1 MVTLHLILSTLDS
14 LLLPFGV
21 GLGTHITLFT
31 LFVTMTTTKKL
42 QPKPV
47 RKVTTMTESP
57 TVVITK
63 QRDFTHKEPVII
75 PSHLDEIPVISAASY
90 IKDARNR
97 WYIHTVEL
105 KEVWDVHVNL
115 FNNAKPHILK
125 AHEYVV
131 TRYKEL
137 TND

>member
-1 MVTLHLILSTLDS
+1 MTLSSSPCYSGLDEGLTS
-14 LLLPFGV
+14 L
-21 GLGTHITLFT
+21 LFT
-31 LFVTMTTTKKL
+31 LLVTMTTTKPKL

-47 RKVTTMTESP
+47 RKATSSEVTPVTPSQP
-57 TVVITK
+57 VVITK

-97 WYIHTVEL
+97 WYIHTVEV

-125 AHEYVV
+125 AHDYVV
-131 TRYKEL
+131 KRYQEL
-137 TND
+137 TNDG

>member
-1 MVTLHLILSTLDS
+1 
-14 LLLPFGV
+14 
-21 GLGTHITLFT
+21 
-31 LFVTMTTTKKL
+31 MTTKL
-42 QPKPV
+42 QPKPI
-47 RKVTTMTESP
+47 RKVQPMTNKP

-63 QRDFTHKEPVII
+63 QRDFKHKEPVII

-115 FNNAKPHILK
+115 FNNIKPHVLN

-131 TRYKEL
+131 NRYQEL
-137 TND
+137 TTK

>member
-1 MVTLHLILSTLDS
+1 
-14 LLLPFGV
+14 
-21 GLGTHITLFT
+21 
-31 LFVTMTTTKKL
+31 MTTTKKL
-42 QPKPV
+42 QPKPI
-47 RKVTTMTESP
+47 RKVDTMTESP

-97 WYIHTVEL
+97 WYIHTVEV

-115 FNNAKPHILK
+115 FNNAKPHLLK

-131 TRYKEL
+131 QRYQEL
-137 TND
+137 TKGE

>member
-1 MVTLHLILSTLDS
+1 
-14 LLLPFGV
+14 
-21 GLGTHITLFT
+21 
-31 LFVTMTTTKKL
+31 MTATKQLK
-42 QPKPV
+42 PKPT
-47 RKVTTMTESP
+47 RKVTTMTQSNP
-57 TVVITK
+57 VVITK

-105 KEVWDVHVNL
+105 KEVWDVHVDL
-115 FNNAKPHILK
+115 FNKFKPHALN

-131 TRYKEL
+131 KRYQEL
-137 TND
+137 TSE

>member
-1 MVTLHLILSTLDS
+1 
-14 LLLPFGV
+14 
-21 GLGTHITLFT
+21 
-31 LFVTMTTTKKL
+31 MTTTKL
-42 QPKPV
+42 QPKPI

-57 TVVITK
+57 SVVITK

-97 WYIHTVEL
+97 WYIHTVEV
-105 KEVWDVHVNL
+105 KEVWDVHVDL
-115 FNNAKPHILK
+115 FNKAKPHILN

-131 TRYKEL
+131 TRYQEL
-137 TND
+137 TKNG

>member
-1 MVTLHLILSTLDS
+1 M
-14 LLLPFGV
+14 
-21 GLGTHITLFT
+21 FT
-31 LFVTMTTTKKL
+31 RCFTMTTTPKL
-42 QPKPV
+42 QPKPI
-47 RKVTTMTESP
+47 RKTMTDS

-97 WYIHTVEL
+97 WYIHTVEV
-105 KEVWDVHVNL
+105 KEVWDVHVDL
-115 FNNAKPHILK
+115 FNKAKPHVLN

-131 TRYKEL
+131 KRYQEL
-137 TND
+137 TSK

>member
-1 MVTLHLILSTLDS
+1 SLPSYCYRFESGYPLRDS
-14 LLLPFGV
+14 IPYV
-21 GLGTHITLFT
+21 HPLFNMT
-31 LFVTMTTTKKL
+31 ATPKLKPKPTRKVNTMT
-42 QPKPV
+42 QSNP
-47 RKVTTMTESP
+47 
-57 TVVITK
+57 VVITK

-105 KEVWDVHVNL
+105 KEVWDVHVDL
-115 FNNAKPHILK
+115 FNKAKPHVLN

-131 TRYKEL
+131 KRYQEL
-137 TND
+137 TKDD

>member
-1 MVTLHLILSTLDS
+1 
-14 LLLPFGV
+14 
-21 GLGTHITLFT
+21 
-31 LFVTMTTTKKL
+31 MTTTKL

-105 KEVWDVHVNL
+105 KEVWDVHVNM
-115 FNNAKPHILK
+115 FNTVKPHALN
-125 AHEYVV
+125 AHDYVV
-131 TRYKEL
+131 KRYQEMV

>member
-1 MVTLHLILSTLDS
+1 
-14 LLLPFGV
+14 
-21 GLGTHITLFT
+21 
-31 LFVTMTTTKKL
+31 MTTTKKL

-115 FNNAKPHILK
+115 FNTAKPHILK

-137 TND
+137 TNE

>member
-1 MVTLHLILSTLDS
+1 MTSTQTKK
-14 LLLPFGV
+14 PRAPRK
-21 GLGTHITLFT
+21 
-31 LFVTMTTTKKL
+31 TTTT
-42 QPKPV
+42 
-47 RKVTTMTESP
+47 RTMTETP
-57 TVVITK
+57 YPVTITK

-105 KEVWDVHVNL
+105 KEVWDVHVDM
-115 FNNAKPHILK
+115 FNKVKPHALN

-131 TRYKEL
+131 KRFEEL
-137 TND
+137 TASKD

>member
-1 MVTLHLILSTLDS
+1 
-14 LLLPFGV
+14 
-21 GLGTHITLFT
+21 
-31 LFVTMTTTKKL
+31 MTAKL
-42 QPKPV
+42 QPKPT
-47 RKVTTMTESP
+47 RKTQAKVEEP
-57 TVVITK
+57 TKVVVVTK

-97 WYIHTVEL
+97 WYIHTVEV

-115 FNNAKPHILK
+115 FNSAKPHILK
-125 AHEYVV
+125 AHDYVV
-131 TRYKEL
+131 KRYQEL

>member
-1 MVTLHLILSTLDS
+1 
-14 LLLPFGV
+14 
-21 GLGTHITLFT
+21 
-31 LFVTMTTTKKL
+31 MTTKL

-47 RKVTTMTESP
+47 RKVATMTESP

-125 AHEYVV
+125 AHDYVV
-131 TRYKEL
+131 KRYQEL
-137 TND
+137 TNE

>member
-1 MVTLHLILSTLDS
+1 
-14 LLLPFGV
+14 
-21 GLGTHITLFT
+21 
-31 LFVTMTTTKKL
+31 MTTTKKL
-42 QPKPV
+42 QPKPI
-47 RKVTTMTESP
+47 RKVDTMTESP

-97 WYIHTVEL
+97 WYIHTVEV

-125 AHEYVV
+125 AHDYVV
-131 TRYKEL
+131 KRYQEL
-137 TND
+137 TNE